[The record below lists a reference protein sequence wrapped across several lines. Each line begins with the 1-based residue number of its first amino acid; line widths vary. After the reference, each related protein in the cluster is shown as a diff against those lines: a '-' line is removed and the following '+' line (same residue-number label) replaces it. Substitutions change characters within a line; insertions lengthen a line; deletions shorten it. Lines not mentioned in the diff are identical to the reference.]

1 MRQRVGIARALA
13 VRPAILLMDEPL
25 SALDSQ
31 TRELLMEDFI
41 RLLADGGWARSMSR
55 IISRKRCGSPT
66 ASWCCRGGPAASAR
80 SSTIPMTRAERGD
93 IDARGKL
100 LALAERVVVAD
111 PRTRR
116 SMPSARSSML
126 DRATAGSN
134 AGDETDARGR
144 SHFAARALRRTPAA
158 IRGWIALALV
168 IALWQ
173 LAGSAGWVNPLFLPP
188 PSAIALRDLEARD
201 VGRAVAALSASIMRI
216 GSGWMLGTVAGVI
229 VGFAIGLSSLARG
242 VGITFISALFPIPKI
257 ALLPLLILWLG
268 IGEEPKIA
276 TIALGVFFSTAISV
290 YSGVDAVPRNLIRMA
305 QSFNV
310 PFPAIVRRVIWP
322 GALPS
327 ILAGFRITASVA
339 LLLVVSAE
347 MIGAQFGIGA
357 FVLQAG
363 NLMQTDQ
370 LLAGVVILSVFGLA
384 VGKLINLLES
394 AAAALAVRLHPVCAR
409 RAQASYR

>member
-1 MRQRVGIARALA
+1 
-13 VRPAILLMDEPL
+13 
-25 SALDSQ
+25 
-31 TRELLMEDFI
+31 
-41 RLLADGGWARSMSR
+41 
-55 IISRKRCGSPT
+55 
-66 ASWCCRGGPAASAR
+66 
-80 SSTIPMTRAERGD
+80 
-93 IDARGKL
+93 
-100 LALAERVVVAD
+100 
-111 PRTRR
+111 
-116 SMPSARSSML
+116 ML
-126 DRATAGSN
+126 DRANDPASPPPAERTELRPVTFRGAGF
-134 AGDETDARGR
+134 APKVGR
-144 SHFAARALRRTPAA
+144 FA
-158 IRGWIALALV
+158 GWIALVLAIGV
-168 IALWQ
+168 WQ
-173 LAGSAGWVNPLFLPP
+173 LAGSIGLVNSLFLPTP
-188 PSAIALRDLEARD
+188 VATVRAIYQL
-201 VGRAVAALSASIMRI
+201 ALSGALWQHLSWSIMRI
-216 GSGWMLGTVAGVI
+216 GSGWILGTLAGVI

-310 PFPAIVRRVIWP
+310 PFRSIVIRVIWP

-327 ILAGFRITASVA
+327 ILAGFRITASIA

-370 LLAGVVILSVFGLA
+370 LLAGVVILSLFGLA
-384 VGKLINLLES
+384 VGRLINWLEMRLLHW
-394 AAAALAVRLHPVCAR
+394 R
-409 RAQASYR
+409 